1 MIFTMLFSG
10 GLIPYYLTVSS
21 LFDDSLLAIIVPCV
35 VIILIE
41 ALKIANIFMAE
52 KKKWRQEEE
61 ERKDNELEELRRRV
75 AELEGE
81 RNKQAVDKED
91 KTE

>member
-1 MIFTMLFSG
+1 MDPGEEKAVKHI
-10 GLIPYYLTVSS
+10 
-21 LFDDSLLAIIVPCV
+21 LLAIIAPCT

-41 ALKIANIFMAE
+41 ALKIAKIFMAD

-61 ERKDNELEELRRRV
+61 AKKEKELEELRRRV

-81 RNKQAVDKED
+81 RNKQAVNKED